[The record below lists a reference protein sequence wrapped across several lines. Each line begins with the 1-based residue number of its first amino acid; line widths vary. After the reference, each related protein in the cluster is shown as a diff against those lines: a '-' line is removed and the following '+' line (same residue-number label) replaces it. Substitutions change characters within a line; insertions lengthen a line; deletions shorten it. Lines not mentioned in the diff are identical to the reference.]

1 MYDLIRGA
9 WLQGAASN
17 MDAPLSLQD
26 ISTFS
31 EEIRLDTYDYE
42 NSENK
47 YLPGGGDL
55 AFPAATVATAQ
66 LVSALQVLLLLLYS
80 RYRS

>member
-1 MYDLIRGA
+1 
-9 WLQGAASN
+9 

-26 ISTFS
+26 ISAFS
-31 EEIRLDTYDYE
+31 EEILLDTYDYE

-47 YLPGGGDL
+47 YLPGGCDL

-66 LVSALQVLLLLLYS
+66 LVSALQVQGYLS
-80 RYRS
+80 HKQHPRPQGSP